1 MSWQERL
8 KEGVPLWDVF
18 LFDVGGTRISVATVV
33 TFLLICG
40 VTLLVSRL
48 LRRGLRRL
56 LDARGVTDEGTVG
69 VASRL
74 FHYTILAIGLGVG
87 LHTIGINLTGLFAAG
102 AVFAV
107 GLGFAMQNIAANFVS
122 GVILLMERSIKPG
135 DVLEVEGQLIRV
147 RDMGIRATVARTLDE
162 EDLLIP
168 NSSLVQGAVKNYT
181 FRDSLFRLRTAV
193 GVVYGSDM
201 ALVRRVLEKTA
212 GDLAWRVDHKAPRIL
227 LTEFGDSSV
236 NWEIS
241 VWIEDP
247 WGMRQRR
254 SELNEAVWWA
264 LKDAGVVIA
273 FPQLDVHFDPPVVES
288 LEGLRR
294 AV

>member
-8 KEGVPLWDVF
+8 KAGVPLVDIH
-18 LFDVGGTRISVATVV
+18 LFDVGGTKISVATVI
-33 TFLLICG
+33 TFLLICAATI
-40 VTLLVSRL
+40 VISRV
-48 LRRGLRRL
+48 LRRGMRRVL
-56 LDARGVTDEGTVG
+56 VSRGVTDEGTVG
-69 VASRL
+69 VAARL
-74 FHYTILAIGLGVG
+74 LHYTILAVGLGVG
-87 LHTIGINLTGLFAAG
+87 LHTIGINLTALFAAG

-107 GLGFAMQNIAANFVS
+107 GLGFAMQNMTANFVS

-168 NSSLVQGAVKNYT
+168 NSNLVQSTVKNYT

-201 ALVRRVLEKTA
+201 ALVRRVLEETA
-212 GDLAWRVDHKAPRIL
+212 GGLAWPTKQRAPRIL
-227 LTEFGDSSV
+227 LTDFGDSSV

-241 VWIEDP
+241 VWIEEP
-247 WGMRQRR
+247 WSMRQRR
-254 SELNEAVWWA
+254 SELNEALWWA
-264 LKDAGVVIA
+264 LKEAGVVIA
-273 FPQLDVHFDPPVVES
+273 FPQLDVHFDAPVVES